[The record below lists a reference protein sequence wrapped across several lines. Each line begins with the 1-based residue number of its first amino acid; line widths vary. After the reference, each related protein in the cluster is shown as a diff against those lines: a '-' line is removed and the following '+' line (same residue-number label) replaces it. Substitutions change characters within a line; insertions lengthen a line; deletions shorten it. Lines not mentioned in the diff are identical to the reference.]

1 MIPATLVDWS
11 LLVVP
16 GVIWGASF
24 LFIAEG
30 LEALAPNGITFLRLA
45 IGFAALSLVPAARRA
60 LHPGDGRGAA
70 LLGVIWLAFPLS
82 MFPFAEQRVSSALT
96 GMLNGA
102 TPIFAVLVASLVA
115 RRWPE
120 RPVTVGL
127 SLGVAGAVLMAVP
140 GLGGASSAAGIAMIV
155 TALVCYGVALNIARP
170 LQQRC
175 GALPVVWRALGV
187 AVVLTAPLGL
197 PEVLDA
203 RWTARA
209 LLSMLALGVLG
220 TCVANVV
227 MTTAAGRLGASRAS
241 ATLFLVPVV
250 ALGLGVLVRGEH
262 VAGLSV
268 AGAAV
273 CLLGAWMTQMGAA
286 DAEVWFRRLRG
297 LRDVRVPTTST
308 SSMTSGAY
316 RSITERRPGS

>member
-1 MIPATLVDWS
+1 MVPATLVDWS
-11 LLVVP
+11 LLIVP

-45 IGFAALSLVPAARRA
+45 IGFATLSVVPSARRA
-60 LHPGDGRGAA
+60 LHPGDGRGVA

-82 MFPFAEQRVSSALT
+82 LFPFAEQRVSSALT

-102 TPIFAVLVASLVA
+102 TPIFAVMVAGLMA

-120 RPVTVGL
+120 RPVMMGL
-127 SLGVAGAVLMAVP
+127 ATGVAGAVLMAVP
-140 GLGGASSAAGIAMIV
+140 GLGGSSSAVGIAMIV

-170 LQQRC
+170 LQQRS

-197 PEVLDA
+197 PDVLGA
-203 RWTARA
+203 RWTTPAV
-209 LLSMLALGVLG
+209 LSMLALGTLG

-250 ALGLGVLVRGEH
+250 ALVLGVVVRGER
-262 VAGLSV
+262 VAALSI

-273 CLLGAWMTQMGAA
+273 CLLGAWLIRQPLNLPFGRWA
-286 DAEVWFRRLRG
+286 WIG
-297 LRDVRVPTTST
+297 GT
-308 SSMTSGAY
+308 SSQSSTCG
-316 RSITERRPGS
+316 